1 MSDLIC
7 VFDVGTTG
15 ARTIVFDINGKEI
28 ARDYEEYHIPKQSVG
43 ISEHDPLIWWNAIK
57 KTCNTVSQKI
67 NVNDIVGISAAFLRQ
82 TVTFLDD
89 KGDVLHPALTWMD
102 EREESSAKDWV
113 EQEGA
118 FRRAMPKILWI
129 KKNKPEIFEK
139 TSTIAFVDTYILNKL
154 CEIIVTDP
162 TNGYWGI
169 LNLKTLKWDEDLAE
183 AYEVPMNLW
192 PDIKFPGEV
201 IGELSSKAAKDLHL
215 PNNIPVIMG
224 SGDQQC
230 SALGLGVIETGQAK
244 ITMGTGVFVDYVVD
258 KPVTPAKGIPI
269 FSIPTPIKG
278 KWNIEA
284 TMPGTGT
291 AMKWFKD
298 NFSQLQIQESIE
310 KQINVYDIL
319 TSEASMVPPGS
330 EGLLVLPLYMFRKG
344 AIHGLGWNHTRA
356 HLIRAIMES
365 AALSAQMY
373 LQMIEAMGG
382 SKVSEV
388 KADGGAMK
396 SPLWAQILADITTK
410 KILLPEE
417 KDGAAMGAAIL
428 GFCGT
433 KIYGSYEKA
442 ISSMVRFVETKEPN
456 KQNARIYKK
465 LKRIFMPL
473 LLELYEK
480 KRLTKDL

>member
-28 ARDYEEYHIPKQSVG
+28 AKDYEEYHIPKLPVG
-43 ISEHDPLIWWNAIK
+43 ISEQDPLIWWNAIK

-102 EREESSAKDWV
+102 EREELSAKEWV

-139 TSTIAFVDTYILNKL
+139 TSKIAFVDTYILNKL

-169 LNLKTLKWDEDLAE
+169 LNLQTLNWDPELAE
-183 AYEVPMNLW
+183 AYNVPIDLW
-192 PDIKFPGEV
+192 PEIKFPGEV
-201 IGELSSKAAKDLHL
+201 IGELSSKASKDLNL
-215 PNNIPVIMG
+215 PNNIPIIMG

-230 SALGLGVIETGQAK
+230 SALGLGVVETGQAK
-244 ITMGTGVFVDYVVD
+244 ITMGTGTFVDYVAD
-258 KPVTPAKGIPI
+258 NPIKPPEGIPI

-310 KQINVYDIL
+310 KKINVYDIL
-319 TSEASMVPPGS
+319 ANEASTIPPGS

-344 AIHGLGWNHTRA
+344 TIHGWGWNHTRA
-356 HLIRAIMES
+356 HFIRAIMES
-365 AALSAQMY
+365 AALSANMY

-382 SKVSEV
+382 SKVSEI
-388 KADGGAMK
+388 KADGGAMN
-396 SPLWAQILADITTK
+396 SPIWSQILADITSK
-410 KILLPEE
+410 KVLIPEV

-433 KIYGSYEKA
+433 KTYGNFEKA
-442 ISSMVRFVETKEPN
+442 ISNMVRFVETKEPL
-456 KQNARIYKK
+456 KQNMRIYKK

-473 LLELYEK
+473 ILDLYGK
-480 KRLTKDL
+480 KRLTKGI

>member
-28 ARDYEEYHIPKQSVG
+28 VRDYEEYQIPKQEVG
-43 ISEHDPLIWWNAIK
+43 ISEQDPLIWWNAIK
-57 KTCNTVSQKI
+57 NTCNSVSQK
-67 NVNDIVGISAAFLRQ
+67 VKGKDIVGISAAFSRQ
-82 TVTFLDD
+82 TVTFLDN
-89 KGDVLHPALTWMD
+89 KGDSLHPALTWMD

-129 KKNKPEIFEK
+129 KRNRPEIFQK
-139 TSTIAFVDTYILNKL
+139 TSKIAFVDTYILNKL

-169 LNLKTLKWDEDLAE
+169 LNLKTLNWDQELAE
-183 AYEVPMNLW
+183 AYNIPIDLW
-192 PDIKFPGEV
+192 PDIKFPGEI
-201 IGELSSKAAKDLHL
+201 IGELSGKASEDLNL

-230 SALGLGVIETGQAK
+230 SALGLGAIETGQVK
-244 ITMGTGVFVDYVVD
+244 ITMGTGTFVDYVADNPV
-258 KPVTPAKGIPI
+258 KPPEGIPI
-269 FSIPTPIKG
+269 TSIPTPIKG

-284 TMPGTGT
+284 AMPGTGT

-298 NFSQLQIQESIE
+298 NFSQFQIQESIE
-310 KQINVYDIL
+310 KQMNIYDML
-319 TSEASMVPPGS
+319 ANEASSISAGS

-344 AIHGLGWNHTRA
+344 VIHGLGWNHTRA

-373 LQMIEAMGG
+373 LQVIEALVG
-382 SKVSEV
+382 SRVSEI
-388 KADGGAMK
+388 KADGGAMN
-396 SPLWAQILADITTK
+396 SSLWAQILADITSR
-410 KILLPEE
+410 KILIPEQ

-428 GFCGT
+428 GFYGT
-433 KIYGSYEKA
+433 KIYGSFESA
-442 ISSMVRFVETKEPN
+442 ISNMVRFVETKEPI
-456 KQNARIYKK
+456 KQNMRIYKK
-465 LKRIFMPL
+465 LNRIFMPSL
-473 LLELYEK
+473 LDLYGR